1 MTEEQ
6 VEKILRLHDRGKSVK
21 EIAAVTG
28 WSANYIYL
36 ILRRERL
43 IGRGSL
49 PSEPQFPRAGQLGPS
64 Q

>member
-1 MTEEQ
+1 VTKEQ

-49 PSEPQFPRAGQLGPS
+49 APRPSKI
-64 Q
+64 

>member
-1 MTEEQ
+1 MTKEQ

-21 EIAAVTG
+21 EIGAVTG

-43 IGRGSL
+43 IGRGS
-49 PSEPQFPRAGQLGPS
+49 SAPRQS
-64 Q
+64 KI